1 MIFFFFF
8 PSHLKGGGKVKLISM
23 VRIIKWIL
31 HEMTIVHLIKIK
43 AGGGGKVRE
52 TSQLGS

>member
-1 MIFFFFF
+1 MIFFFF
-8 PSHLKGGGKVKLISM
+8 PSRLKGGGKVKLISM